1 MNKKISLNSKIKDL
15 IALPIGHDIVFR
27 LFLQTGFSF
36 SLLKNPLILNIK
48 LKHLA
53 SLAKKVPLS
62 FFETIINLVNSELE
76 QPWEDNSPIKKTW
89 WKEAVFYQIY
99 PRSFKDSNGDG
110 IGDIQGI
117 ISELDTLKDLGID
130 CLWLSPI
137 YDSPNDDNGYDIR
150 DYRNIMKEFGT
161 MEDVEMLISE
171 LKKRDMKIIMDLV
184 VNHTSDEHPWF
195 QAALKGDK
203 EKQDYYIFKDKP
215 NNWTSFFSGSAW
227 RYFKE
232 IDKYAL
238 KLFSSKQMDLNW
250 DNPKLRKEVVDIV
263 TFWLKKGIDGFRMDV
278 INYISKNPNLPNGDE
293 LIGKLVGFTG
303 MEHYFYGPNLTKYLS
318 QLRKEAFEPYQ
329 GFNVGE
335 TPGIGTQLGK
345 LLTGDYRNIM
355 DLTFSF
361 DHLET
366 PGKVRFDDYRYD
378 LNFYKLYLIENQRA
392 FTNRYWMSLFV
403 DNHDNPRFI
412 SKIDPSHNYRNQL
425 AKNIN
430 MILLTLKGT
439 PFFYQGQ
446 EIGMTNNEF
455 KSMTDIRDVESINK
469 YQELLE
475 TGKSEKDAFEIILA
489 GTRDHTRTPMQWTSE
504 VYGGF
509 SKSLPWI
516 IGHQDLTSTNIKVQ
530 QKQDDSI
537 YNFTKELIKYRKDN
551 QTLIYGDIEF
561 INEKTKD
568 YFIYKRKDEKNEYL
582 IEINLIDKKQKR
594 IVSTD
599 GYELIFSNI
608 KELEEQMTPYE
619 ANLYK
624 KIKT

>member
-1 MNKKISLNSKIKDL
+1 MNKKISINSKIKDL
-15 IALPIGHDIVFR
+15 ISLPIGHDVIFR

-53 SLAKKVPLS
+53 SIVKNKVPLA
-62 FFETIINLVNSELE
+62 FFESIINLVNSELE
-76 QPWEDNSPIKKTW
+76 QPLEDDSPIKKAW

-117 ISELDTLKDLGID
+117 ISQLDTLKDLGID

-150 DYRNIMKEFGT
+150 DYRNIMQEFGT
-161 MEDVEMLISE
+161 MEDVEKLISE

-203 EKQDYYIFKDKP
+203 EKQNYYIFRDKP

-250 DNPKLRKEVVDIV
+250 DNPELRKEIVDIV
-263 TFWLKKGIDGFRMDV
+263 RFWLEKGIDGFRMDV

-293 LIGKLVGFTG
+293 LIGQLVGFIG
-303 MEHYFYGPNLTKYLS
+303 MEHYFYGPNLTKYLA
-318 QLRKEAFEPYQ
+318 QLRKEAFEPYN

-345 LLTGDYRNIM
+345 LLTGDYRKIM

-366 PGKVRFDDYRYD
+366 PGKVRFDNYRYD
-378 LNFYKLYLIENQRA
+378 LNFYKFYLIENQKA
-392 FTNRYWMSLFV
+392 YTNRYWMSLFV

-412 SKIDPSHNYRNQL
+412 SKIDPSHNYRDQL

-455 KSMTDIRDVESINK
+455 NSMDDIRDVESLNK
-469 YQELLE
+469 FQDLLNS
-475 TGKSEKDAFEIILA
+475 GQDEKEAFKTILA
-489 GTRDHTRTPMQWTSE
+489 GTRDHCRTPMQWTNQN
-504 VYGGF
+504 YGGF
-509 SKSLPWI
+509 SEALPWI
-516 IGHQDLTSTNIKVQ
+516 VGYQDLETTNVEYQ

-537 YNFTKELIKYRKDN
+537 YNFTKQLIKYRKDHP
-551 QTLIYGDIEF
+551 TLIYGEIEF
-561 INEKTKD
+561 IQEKTKN
-568 YFIYKRKDEKNEYL
+568 YFIYKRKDKYNEYL
-582 IEINLIDKKQKR
+582 IEINLSDRKQKR
-594 IVSTD
+594 IITTSE
-599 GYELIFSNI
+599 YELILSNI
-608 KELEEQMTPYE
+608 KVKEDAMLPYE

-624 KIKT
+624 KL

>member
-1 MNKKISLNSKIKDL
+1 MSKKISINSKIKDL
-15 IALPIGHDIVFR
+15 ISLPIGHDVIFR

-53 SLAKKVPLS
+53 SIVKNKVPLA
-62 FFETIINLVNSELE
+62 FFESIINLVNSELE
-76 QPWEDNSPIKKTW
+76 QPLEDDSPIKKAW

-117 ISELDTLKDLGID
+117 ISQLDTLKDLGID

-150 DYRNIMKEFGT
+150 DYRNIMQEFGT
-161 MEDVEMLISE
+161 MEDVEKLISE

-203 EKQDYYIFKDKP
+203 EKQNYYIFRDKP

-250 DNPKLRKEVVDIV
+250 DNPELRKEIVDIV
-263 TFWLKKGIDGFRMDV
+263 RFWLEKGIDGFRMDV

-293 LIGKLVGFTG
+293 LIGQLVGFIG
-303 MEHYFYGPNLTKYLS
+303 MEHYFYGPNLTKYLA
-318 QLRKEAFEPYQ
+318 QLRKEAFEPYN

-345 LLTGDYRNIM
+345 LLTGDYRKIM

-366 PGKVRFDDYRYD
+366 PGKVRFDNYRYD
-378 LNFYKLYLIENQRA
+378 LNFYKFYLIENQKA
-392 FTNRYWMSLFV
+392 YTNRYWMSLFV

-412 SKIDPSHNYRNQL
+412 SKIDPSHNYRDQL

-455 KSMTDIRDVESINK
+455 NSMDDIRDVESLNK
-469 YQELLE
+469 FQDLLNS
-475 TGKSEKDAFEIILA
+475 GQDEKEAFKTILA
-489 GTRDHTRTPMQWTSE
+489 GTRDHCRTPMQWTNQN
-504 VYGGF
+504 YGGF
-509 SKSLPWI
+509 SEALPWI
-516 IGHQDLTSTNIKVQ
+516 VGYQDLETTNVEYQ

-537 YNFTKELIKYRKDN
+537 YNFTKQLIKYRKDHP
-551 QTLIYGDIEF
+551 TLIYGEIEF
-561 INEKTKD
+561 IQEKTKN
-568 YFIYKRKDEKNEYL
+568 YFIYKRKDKYNEYL
-582 IEINLIDKKQKR
+582 IEINLSDRKQKR
-594 IVSTD
+594 IITTSE
-599 GYELIFSNI
+599 YELILSNI
-608 KELEEQMTPYE
+608 KVKEDAMLPYE

-624 KIKT
+624 KL

>member
-1 MNKKISLNSKIKDL
+1 MNKKISINSKIKDL
-15 IALPIGHDIVFR
+15 ISLPIGHDVIFR

-53 SLAKKVPLS
+53 SIVKNKVPIA
-62 FFETIINLVNSELE
+62 FFESIINLVNSELE
-76 QPWEDNSPIKKTW
+76 QPLEDDSPIKKAW

-117 ISELDTLKDLGID
+117 ISQLDTLKDLGID

-150 DYRNIMKEFGT
+150 AYRNIMQEFGT
-161 MEDVEMLISE
+161 MEDVEKLISE

-203 EKQDYYIFKDKP
+203 EKQNYYIFRDKP

-250 DNPKLRKEVVDIV
+250 DNPELRKEIVDIV
-263 TFWLKKGIDGFRMDV
+263 RFWLEKGIDGFRMDV

-293 LIGKLVGFTG
+293 LIGQLVGFIG
-303 MEHYFYGPNLTKYLS
+303 MEHYFYGPNLTKYLA
-318 QLRKEAFEPYQ
+318 QLRKEAFEPYN

-345 LLTGDYRNIM
+345 LLTGDYRKIM

-366 PGKVRFDDYRYD
+366 PGKVRFDNYRYD
-378 LNFYKLYLIENQRA
+378 LNFYKFYLIENQKA
-392 FTNRYWMSLFV
+392 YTNRYWMSLFV

-455 KSMTDIRDVESINK
+455 NSMDDIRDVESLNK
-469 YQELLE
+469 FQDLLNS
-475 TGKSEKDAFEIILA
+475 GQDEKEAFKTILA
-489 GTRDHTRTPMQWTSE
+489 GTRDHCRTPMQWTNQN
-504 VYGGF
+504 YGGF
-509 SKSLPWI
+509 SEALPWI
-516 IGHQDLTSTNIKVQ
+516 VGYQDLETTNVEYQ

-537 YNFTKELIKYRKDN
+537 YNFTKQLIKYRKDHP
-551 QTLIYGDIEF
+551 TLIYGEIEF
-561 INEKTKD
+561 IQEKTKN
-568 YFIYKRKDEKNEYL
+568 YFIYKRKDKYNEYL
-582 IEINLIDKKQKR
+582 IEINLSDRKQKR
-594 IVSTD
+594 IITTSE
-599 GYELIFSNI
+599 YELILSNI
-608 KELEEQMTPYE
+608 KVKEDAMLPYE

-624 KIKT
+624 KL

>member
-1 MNKKISLNSKIKDL
+1 MSKKISINSKIKDL
-15 IALPIGHDIVFR
+15 ISLPIGHDVIFR

-53 SLAKKVPLS
+53 SIVKNKVPLA
-62 FFETIINLVNSELE
+62 FFESIINLVNSELE
-76 QPWEDNSPIKKTW
+76 QPLEDDSPIKKAW

-117 ISELDTLKDLGID
+117 ISQLDTLKDLGID

-150 DYRNIMKEFGT
+150 DYRNIMQEFGT
-161 MEDVEMLISE
+161 MEDVEKLISE

-203 EKQDYYIFKDKP
+203 EKQNYYIFRDKP

-250 DNPKLRKEVVDIV
+250 DNPELRKEIVDIV
-263 TFWLKKGIDGFRMDV
+263 RFWLEKGIDGFRMDV

-293 LIGKLVGFTG
+293 LIGQLVGFIG
-303 MEHYFYGPNLTKYLS
+303 MEHYFYGPNLTKYLA
-318 QLRKEAFEPYQ
+318 QLRKEAFEPYN

-345 LLTGDYRNIM
+345 LLTGDYRKIM

-361 DHLET
+361 DHLEI
-366 PGKVRFDDYRYD
+366 PGKVRFDNYCYD
-378 LNFYKLYLIENQRA
+378 LNFYKFYLIENQKA
-392 FTNRYWMSLFV
+392 YTNRYWMSLFV

-412 SKIDPSHNYRNQL
+412 SKIDPSHNYRDQL

-455 KSMTDIRDVESINK
+455 NSMDDIRDVESLNK
-469 YQELLE
+469 FQDLLNS
-475 TGKSEKDAFEIILA
+475 GQDEKEAFKTILA
-489 GTRDHTRTPMQWTSE
+489 GTRDHCRTPMQWTNQN
-504 VYGGF
+504 YGGF
-509 SKSLPWI
+509 SEALPWI
-516 IGHQDLTSTNIKVQ
+516 VGYQDLETTNVEYQ

-537 YNFTKELIKYRKDN
+537 YNFTKQLIKYRKDHP
-551 QTLIYGDIEF
+551 TLIYGEIEF
-561 INEKTKD
+561 IQEKTKN
-568 YFIYKRKDEKNEYL
+568 YFIYKRKDKYNEYL
-582 IEINLIDKKQKR
+582 IEINLSDRKQKR
-594 IVSTD
+594 IITTSE
-599 GYELIFSNI
+599 YELILSNI
-608 KELEEQMTPYE
+608 KVKEDAMLPYE

-624 KIKT
+624 KL

>member
-1 MNKKISLNSKIKDL
+1 MSKKISINSKIKDL
-15 IALPIGHDIVFR
+15 ISLPIGHDVIFR

-53 SLAKKVPLS
+53 SIVKNKVPLA
-62 FFETIINLVNSELE
+62 FFESIINLVNSELE
-76 QPWEDNSPIKKTW
+76 QPLEDDSPIKKAW

-117 ISELDTLKDLGID
+117 ISQLDTLKDLGID

-150 DYRNIMKEFGT
+150 DYRNIMQEFGT
-161 MEDVEMLISE
+161 MEDVEKLISE

-203 EKQDYYIFKDKP
+203 EKQNYYIFRDKP

-250 DNPKLRKEVVDIV
+250 DNPELRKEIVDIV
-263 TFWLKKGIDGFRMDV
+263 RFWLEKGIDGFRMDV

-293 LIGKLVGFTG
+293 LIGHLVGFIG
-303 MEHYFYGPNLTKYLS
+303 MEHYFYGPNLTKYLA
-318 QLRKEAFEPYQ
+318 QLRKEAFEPYN

-345 LLTGDYRNIM
+345 LLTGDYRKIM

-366 PGKVRFDDYRYD
+366 PGKVRFDNYRYD
-378 LNFYKLYLIENQRA
+378 LNFYKFYLIENQKA
-392 FTNRYWMSLFV
+392 YTNRYWMSLFV

-412 SKIDPSHNYRNQL
+412 SKIDPSHNYRDQL

-455 KSMTDIRDVESINK
+455 NSMDDIRDVESLNK
-469 YQELLE
+469 FQDLLNS
-475 TGKSEKDAFEIILA
+475 GQDEKEAFKTILA
-489 GTRDHTRTPMQWTSE
+489 GTRDHCRTPMQWTNQN
-504 VYGGF
+504 YGGF
-509 SKSLPWI
+509 SEALPWI
-516 IGHQDLTSTNIKVQ
+516 VGYQDLETTNVEYQ

-537 YNFTKELIKYRKDN
+537 YNFTKQLIKYRKDHP
-551 QTLIYGDIEF
+551 TLIYGEIEF
-561 INEKTKD
+561 IQEKTKN
-568 YFIYKRKDEKNEYL
+568 YFIYKRKDKYNEYL
-582 IEINLIDKKQKR
+582 IEINLSDRKQKR
-594 IVSTD
+594 IITTSE
-599 GYELIFSNI
+599 YELILSNI
-608 KELEEQMTPYE
+608 KVKEDAMLPYE

-624 KIKT
+624 KL